1 MIYVDIHLYILFFS
15 HLNIVFVF
23 KKVALV
29 QGRSIIYSMNRI
41 VISHL
46 KYFCLQTENKWQV
59 CSQFS
64 SEGSSWLLALVAH
77 ESAGKSENFSKLLM
91 TEV

>member
-1 MIYVDIHLYILFFS
+1 MIYVDSYSSLYFIFS
-15 HLNIVFVF
+15 NLLSFVF

-29 QGRSIIYSMNRI
+29 QGRSIIHFMNRI

-59 CSQFS
+59 CSVLS
-64 SEGSSWLLALVAH
+64 SEGRLLAPGAVAH
-77 ESAGKSENFSKLLM
+77 ESAGKSENFSKVLM